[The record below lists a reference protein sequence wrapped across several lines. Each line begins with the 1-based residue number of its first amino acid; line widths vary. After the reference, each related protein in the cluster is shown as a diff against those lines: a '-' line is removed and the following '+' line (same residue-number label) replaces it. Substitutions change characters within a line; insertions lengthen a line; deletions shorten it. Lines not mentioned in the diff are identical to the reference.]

1 MFLSGVQP
9 FTLLDYPEHT
19 ACIAFTPGCNMRC
32 SFCHNPEFVLPEML
46 VKIKDTFI
54 TEDAFLHFLDSRV
67 GMLDGVVIS
76 GGEPTVQGDL
86 LSFLKKIKE
95 KGFLVKLDTNGNRP
109 EVIASALEQSL
120 LDYIAMD
127 VKTSL
132 EQYVTLTG
140 KRTNPE
146 YIKKSIE
153 IIKSSAINY
162 EFRTTLIKDIHTES
176 VLTDMSMLVSGA
188 KQYTLQSFRPSH
200 TLDPAF
206 AHCQPFSPQE
216 MKDIAQTYFTGQVEH
231 ISIR

>member
-46 VKIKDTFI
+46 TKIKDTFI
-54 TEDAFLHFLDSRV
+54 TEDAFLHFLNSRV
-67 GMLDGVVIS
+67 GLLDGVVIS

-109 EVIASALEQSL
+109 EVIANALEQSL

-132 EQYVTLTG
+132 EQYVILTG

-153 IIKSSAINY
+153 IIKSSTIPY
-162 EFRTTLIKDIHTES
+162 EFRTTLIKDIHTEP
-176 VLTDMSMLVSGA
+176 VLSGIAELISGA
-188 KQYTLQSFRPSH
+188 QKYTLQSFRPSH

-206 AHCQPFSPQE
+206 VHCQPFSLQE
-216 MKDIAQTYFTGQVEH
+216 MNDIAQTFFAPVVSKV
-231 ISIR
+231 SIR